1 MWCKQIAFGL
11 CIDQGFYLI
20 WRCSLTIGPEDAM
33 DVTLVALERVQAF
46 QDGRLRDEVFAL
58 QRQGRSNIG
67 LPSVSFWRVEEVG
80 SCLVST

>member
-1 MWCKQIAFGL
+1 
-11 CIDQGFYLI
+11 
-20 WRCSLTIGPEDAM
+20 M

-67 LPSVSFWRVEEVG
+67 LPSVSF
-80 SCLVST
+80 